1 VQVIATA
8 GHVDHGKSTLVR
20 ALTGQ
25 DPDRLAEEQRRGL
38 SIALGYCWCTLPGVG
53 EVAFVDV
60 PGHER
65 FVSTMLAGVG
75 PVPAVLFVVAADDP
89 WMPQAAEHLAV
100 LDAFAVRH
108 GVVAVARSD
117 LADPGPMIAETRARL
132 RATTLADAR
141 IVAVSARTGRGLDDL
156 RSALVDMTTALSTP
170 KPDAPVRL
178 WVDRRF
184 HVRGAGTVVTG
195 TLPAG
200 RITVGDQLRHGPD
213 VVRVRG
219 IEALGQP
226 LGEVQGIARVALRLG
241 GGVPDDVRRGVPLTS
256 TEHWQWTNVVDV
268 RVQDDAPTPEQPFVH
283 IGSAAVSARYRP
295 LHGDVGRL
303 RLEEQTPLHVGDR
316 MVLRDPGSRGLWSA
330 IALDPLPPPL
340 GRRGAARRRAEALAA
355 SSGTPDLADEL
366 RRRRVVRISQLERI
380 GVALDRGN
388 IDSLAVR
395 AGDWLLDLAQKPR
408 LERDLLAVVEDRQQ
422 SLPLD
427 PAVPLGQAAT
437 TLGLP
442 APELVLAVVASPLEV
457 VHGRIVDPRG
467 GLPGPLLRAID
478 RLHQQLAETPFA
490 APDADR
496 LAELGLDRAGQ
507 AAAEKAGRLLR
518 VGDGVVLLPG
528 ADRQA
533 AAALAELPQ
542 PFTTS
547 QARVRLGTS
556 RRVVLPLLALLDARR
571 LTRRLPD
578 DRREVISAPP
588 P

>member
-38 SIALGYCWCTLPGVG
+38 SIALGYCWCTLPDVG
-53 EVAFVDV
+53 DVAFVDV

-117 LADPGPMIAETRARL
+117 LADPEPMIAETRARL
-132 RATTLADAR
+132 RATSLADAR
-141 IVAVSARTGRGLDDL
+141 IVAVSARTGLGLDDL
-156 RSALVDMTTALSTP
+156 RLALVEMATALPPP
-170 KPDAPVRL
+170 KPHAPVRL

-200 RITVGDQLRHGPD
+200 QIKVGDQLRDGRD

-219 IEALGQP
+219 IEVLGRP
-226 LGEVQGIARVALRLG
+226 VDEVQGVARVALRLG
-241 GGVPDDVRRGVPLTS
+241 GGIPDGVRRGVPLTS
-256 TEHWQWTNVVDV
+256 TGHWHWTDVVDV
-268 RVQDDAPTPEQPFVH
+268 RVEGDVSVPERPLVH
-283 IGSAAVSARYRP
+283 IGSAAVPARYRP
-295 LHGDVGRL
+295 LDGNVGRL
-303 RLEEQTPLHVGDR
+303 RLEHPTPLHVGDR
-316 MVLRDPGSRGLWSA
+316 VVLRDPGSRGLCSA

-366 RRRRVVRISQLERI
+366 RRRRVVRISELERI
-380 GVALDRGN
+380 GVTVDRGN
-388 IDSLAVR
+388 VDSLAVR
-395 AGDWLLDLAQKPR
+395 TGDWLLDLAQKPR
-408 LERDLLAVVEDRQQ
+408 LEKELLAVVEDRQR
-422 SLPLD
+422 SMPLD
-427 PAVPLGQAAT
+427 PALPLNQAAT
-437 TLGLP
+437 RLGLP
-442 APELVLAVVASPLEV
+442 APELVLAVVAPPLEV
-457 VHGRIVDPRG
+457 VHGRVVDTRG
-467 GLPGPLLRAID
+467 GLPGPLLQAIA
-478 RLHQQLAETPFA
+478 RLEQQLGETPFA
-490 APDADR
+490 APDADQ

-533 AAALAELPQ
+533 AAALSDLPQ

-578 DRREVISAPP
+578 DRREVTPTQPA
-588 P
+588 